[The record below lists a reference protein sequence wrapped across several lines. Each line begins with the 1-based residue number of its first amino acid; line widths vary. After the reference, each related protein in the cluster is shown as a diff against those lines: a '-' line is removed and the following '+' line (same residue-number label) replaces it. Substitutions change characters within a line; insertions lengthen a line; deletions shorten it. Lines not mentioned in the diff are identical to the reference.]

1 MGLYWLL
8 CLSYSLHSLLSSSLL
23 YSSFWLLIPHT
34 PLLTPTPFW
43 SLPSPT
49 CFSLTPLPLYSSLFP
64 RVCVRAV
71 SVQWTVFWSR
81 HSEILRRPRP
91 CFAILSVLVRSVL
104 PLKKGDTAV
113 MHMSPPSNVFR
124 CMVASSLV
132 PRLLHSGRFLIKHS
146 CMNYSSL
153 VPRPRSLGMR
163 LELQE
168 IYFWPWRYCS

>member
-1 MGLYWLL
+1 M
-8 CLSYSLHSLLSSSLL
+8 
-23 YSSFWLLIPHT
+23 
-34 PLLTPTPFW
+34 
-43 SLPSPT
+43 
-49 CFSLTPLPLYSSLFP
+49 
-64 RVCVRAV
+64 
-71 SVQWTVFWSR
+71 QWTVFWSR

-168 IYFWPWRYCS
+168 IYF